1 MDDIGLQRAIF
12 ASLQFHNAVMH
23 DMFRPVQR
31 VMVPVYRERAEPAPA
46 PRRQQQQQQTPLQR
60 AAAGRVQRDIHP
72 TPVAR
77 RAAPVGG
84 TLAREGILPIQTTG
98 ANNPGRSTTYNR
110 TQSMPARR
118 TAAPAGTGQSPMAAT
133 TRRAGA
139 AAGAMAAAQQ
149 WQVVSGEPLQSAG
162 DCYQFTKLPGY
173 DNGGVVAIEDGTG
186 CTALTVKGTMH
197 FAPASEAARQHMFLG
212 VALSSVDMAAPI
224 RDSFK
229 CAGVLLTAEG
239 EEDSFTIK
247 AMLVVTDLLAG
258 GLGTT
263 SSAVTVARL
272 VRGSSSNATP
282 VFRAGSHRSG
292 GIPVAATFELVA
304 SGTSSSAALEVVTT
318 EIDGNMFTELQGVSV
333 PPVGLSFASVSARGW
348 CAVACGTPRSS
359 AKELFAAPAAG
370 AGHGAQ
376 HNSAPSTPHREQRPT
391 RQANHTPGKPPA
403 ATRNNNPAS
412 DEDPFI
418 AAVERDLLDTSPN
431 VQWEDIASNVDAK
444 RLLNE
449 AVVLPLVLP
458 ELFTGLRTPWRG
470 VLLFGPPGTGKTML
484 AKAVA
489 TCGKSNFYST
499 SASSLLSRYHGESEK
514 MVRALFRSAR
524 DRSPSTI
531 FFDEVDALVRSRS
544 AGDEHEASR
553 RLKAELLQQIDG
565 IPSAGSN
572 GGGGGG
578 APRVMV
584 LCTTNT
590 PWDLD
595 DALIRRLE
603 KRIYVRLPDRDGRAD
618 VLKLQSR
625 GTPLAS
631 NIDFG
636 AIADITEGYSGSDL
650 AVVAREAAMA
660 PMRRAVDGKTP
671 SEICAMKDRGQL
683 SAASLVMT
691 AQDFVDAVGRA
702 RPSVPPEVLKRYD
715 EWAAAYGSV

>member
-1 MDDIGLQRAIF
+1 
-12 ASLQFHNAVMH
+12 
-23 DMFRPVQR
+23 
-31 VMVPVYRERAEPAPA
+31 
-46 PRRQQQQQQTPLQR
+46 
-60 AAAGRVQRDIHP
+60 
-72 TPVAR
+72 
-77 RAAPVGG
+77 
-84 TLAREGILPIQTTG
+84 
-98 ANNPGRSTTYNR
+98 
-110 TQSMPARR
+110 
-118 TAAPAGTGQSPMAAT
+118 MAAT

-162 DCYQFTKLPGY
+162 DCFQFTKLYGY
-173 DNGGVVAIEDGTG
+173 DNGGVVAIEAGTG

-197 FAPASEAARQHMFLG
+197 FAPASETDRQHIFLG
-212 VALSSVDMAAPI
+212 VALSSAAPI
-224 RDSFK
+224 RGSFK

-272 VRGSSSNATP
+272 VRGSSSNSTP
-282 VFRAGSHRSG
+282 VFRAGSLRSG
-292 GIPVAATFELVA
+292 GIPVAATFELVVSRA
-304 SGTSSSAALEVVTT
+304 SSAALEVVTT
-318 EIDGNMFTELQGVSV
+318 EIDGNMFTDQRISV

-359 AKELFAAPAAG
+359 AKALCAAPAAG
-370 AGHGAQ
+370 GSLRPGVAAAVYGDKFTGAPLAAANFEAQ
-376 HNSAPSTPHREQRPT
+376 YNSAPSTPHREQRYT
-391 RQANHTPGKPPA
+391 RQPYATPSRPPA
-403 ATRNNNPAS
+403 TTRNNNPAS

-603 KRIYVRLPDRDGRAD
+603 KRIYVRLPDRDGRAE

-660 PMRRAVDGKTP
+660 PMRRAVDGKTL

-691 AQDFVDAVGRA
+691 AQDFIDAVGRV